1 MEGHQTDANFAGE
14 TCQTSTPNEY
24 KHKQGDKWTTKQ
36 MIQQM
41 KNIRVRRLH
50 QALHKR
56 TQRKISSQNFNTQG
70 TSLEW
75 RLLEP
80 GRGKGQWWWWQE
92 QNQEDDKEVEEGY
105 SHGQLHGKAII
116 LKGGGTWAT
125 IDVAHVAG
133 VRKGRGREL
142 GRETT
147 RAQIPPSPY
156 PFNACHAG
164 YDRWSNP
171 TKINVDEL
179 LVVIRHSECIWM
191 EMNWNRLRE
200 GALLRRHVSSRERRN
215 KSQTWLIRG

>member
-1 MEGHQTDANFAGE
+1 MEGHQMDANFAEE

-24 KHKQGDKWTTKQ
+24 KHRQDDKWTTKQ
-36 MIQQM
+36 IIRQNE
-41 KNIRVRRLH
+41 NIRVRRLH

-80 GRGKGQWWWWQE
+80 GREKRQWWWWQE
-92 QNQEDDKEVEEGY
+92 QKQEDDKEVEEGY
-105 SHGQLHGKAII
+105 SYGQLHGKAII
-116 LKGGGTWAT
+116 LKGGGTGH
-125 IDVAHVAG
+125 DRCSPRG
-133 VRKGRGREL
+133 RRSKGKRKGI
-142 GRETT
+142 
-147 RAQIPPSPY
+147 RARDHARPNSPFPY
-156 PFNACHAG
+156 PFNTCHAG

-171 TKINVDEL
+171 TKSNVDEL

-191 EMNWNRLRE
+191 KMNWNRLRE
-200 GALLRRHVSSRERRN
+200 GALLRWHVSSRERRN

>member
-116 LKGGGTWAT
+116 LKGGVTWAT

-179 LVVIRHSECIWM
+179 LVVIRHSEGIWM